1 MLHVANGRNRNGNML
16 PKAEFCPFGFRLG
29 EYKPTQTNHKHK
41 LQRQELQG
49 RF

>member
-1 MLHVANGRNRNGNML
+1 MLYVANGRNGQ
-16 PKAEFCPFGFRLG
+16 AEFCPFGFRLG